1 MSRVFVFDSIRA
13 HLKARGMTYRNLADI
28 LSLSESSVK
37 RIISSN
43 DCTLERLEQ
52 ICHCLQLDL
61 SDLLNSTP
69 RKRKLL
75 NQLTWKQEEE
85 LTQNKELLVLAVCV
99 MNLWSLEDVIQH
111 LNISEVECVKHL
123 GALERIGLI
132 ELQPANRYKLLVARH
147 FSWIASGPIMT
158 MVTGMAD
165 DYFDHHFNE
174 SVEILKIVNVRI
186 SRQAGEHLRRRLEL
200 IVQEY
205 ADQVAT
211 DSHLPLTERIPMSV
225 CIAARTWVPEF
236 MTQLLRSP
244 ESKKS
249 IV

>member
-13 HLKARGMTYRNLADI
+13 HLKARGMTYFDLASA
-28 LSLSESSVK
+28 LKLSESSVK

-43 DCTLERLEQ
+43 DCTLERLEE

-85 LTQNKELLVLAVCV
+85 LTKNKELLVLAVCV
-99 MNLWSLEDVIQH
+99 MNLWSLDDVIKH
-111 LNISEVECVKHL
+111 LNISEPQCVKL
-123 GALERIGLI
+123 LSSLERIGLI
-132 ELQPANRYKLLVARH
+132 ELQPGNRYKLLVARH
-147 FSWIASGPIMT
+147 FSWITTGPIMT
-158 MVTGMAD
+158 MVTAMAG
-165 DYFDHHFNE
+165 DYFNHHFNE

-211 DSHLPLTERIPMSV
+211 DSHLPLMERVPISV

-236 MTQLLRSP
+236 MTQLVKLP
-244 ESKKS
+244 
-249 IV
+249 